1 MTLALLT
8 FLAVFL
14 LVASAGLLLFYR
26 EAMRKRLA
34 AVVSP
39 ESEQGNLFDR
49 FGRGAGGTSVSSL
62 VQPFERVVP
71 RSVAETSVVQ
81 TRLMRAGYRQDS
93 HLKIFYAAKFLVP
106 LFFVALVTLMGLY
119 EDGAF
124 FFYGMALGL
133 GYLAPD
139 FWLSNRIAARQ
150 LDITCGLPE
159 VLDFMVICIEA
170 GLALDQAT
178 VRTADE
184 LKLGQPALSDELG
197 LVNLE
202 QRAGRGRAEAW
213 KNFAERT
220 DVDAVRSLVAL
231 IVQVDQFGTSIA
243 KALRIHSETLRT
255 QRRQEAEEQAAKTA
269 VKLVFPL
276 VFCIF
281 PSIFLVALGPAMIVL
296 LEAFEK
302 YF

>member
-1 MTLALLT
+1 MGLALFT

-14 LVASAGLLLFYR
+14 LIASGGLLLFYR

-34 AVVSP
+34 TVVAP
-39 ESEQGNLFDR
+39 EGEQGNVFDR
-49 FGRGAGGTSVSSL
+49 LGRGNAGASVSSL
-62 VQPFERVVP
+62 VEPFERVVP
-71 RSVAETSVVQ
+71 RSVEETSIVQ
-81 TRLMRAGYRQDS
+81 TRLMRAGYRKEA
-93 HLKIFYAAKFLVP
+93 HLKMFYASKFLVP
-106 LFFVALVTLMGLY
+106 LSLCVLVTVTGLY
-119 EDGAF
+119 ESGPF
-124 FFYGMALGL
+124 FFYATALGL
-133 GYLAPD
+133 GYLLPD
-139 FWLSNRIAARQ
+139 FWLGNRISARQ
-150 LDITCGLPE
+150 MDITCGLPE

-202 QRAGRGRAEAW
+202 QRAGRGRADSW
-213 KNFAERT
+213 KHLAERT

-276 VFCIF
+276 VFFIF
-281 PSIFLVALGPAMIVL
+281 PSIFVVVLGPSMIVL
-296 LEAFEK
+296 LEAFDK